1 MVFPCILVD
10 QPGRVAGDSHRKN
23 TVNQPLA
30 GRPRTFSYR
39 TQGEQMVP
47 DAGLT
52 SNRLFEVLADWNQ
65 LLQHTSFR
73 FGSPINGNEWEDSP
87 TDEVV
92 RPYRKRR
99 KRA

>member
-1 MVFPCILVD
+1 MADFRHFVD
-10 QPGRVAGDSHRKN
+10 DFGI
-23 TVNQPLA
+23 
-30 GRPRTFSYR
+30 PRE
-39 TQGEQMVP
+39 GKMVP

-73 FGSPINGNEWEDSP
+73 FGSPINGNEWEEDSP
-87 TDEVV
+87 ADEIE